1 MSICIIRKGA
11 PMSQLTRRD
20 PVFGPMDRLFQQFL
34 TRDPFLTNGVNDE
47 EGTLALDVS
56 DDVNAIVVEASL
68 PGFKREDIAIEVN
81 GGVLT
86 INARHQEKK
95 DEESEENGVRYYRRE
110 RRFGSLSRR
119 VALPST
125 VDQGKAQATLAD
137 GVLTLRLPKSERD
150 LPRRIEIN

>member
-1 MSICIIRKGA
+1 MSICMIRKGT
-11 PMSQLTRRD
+11 PMSQLTRHD

-34 TRDPFLTNGVNDE
+34 TRDPFLANGVNDE

-56 DDVNAIVVEASL
+56 DDGGAIVVEASL
-68 PGFKREDIAIEVN
+68 PGFKREDIAIEVDE
-81 GGVLT
+81 GVLT
-86 INARHQEKK
+86 INARHQETRD
-95 DEESEENGVRYYRRE
+95 DEGEEDGVRFYRRE

-125 VDQGKAQATLAD
+125 VDQDKAQAMLVD

>member
-34 TRDPFLTNGVNDE
+34 TRDPFGGNGFTDD

-56 DDVNAIVVEASL
+56 DDGDAIVVEASL

-81 GGVLT
+81 EGVLT
-86 INARHQEKK
+86 INARHQESLD
-95 DEESEENGVRYYRRE
+95 DEGQENGVRFYRRE

-119 VALPST
+119 VALPSI
-125 VDQGKAQATLAD
+125 VDQDKAQATLAD